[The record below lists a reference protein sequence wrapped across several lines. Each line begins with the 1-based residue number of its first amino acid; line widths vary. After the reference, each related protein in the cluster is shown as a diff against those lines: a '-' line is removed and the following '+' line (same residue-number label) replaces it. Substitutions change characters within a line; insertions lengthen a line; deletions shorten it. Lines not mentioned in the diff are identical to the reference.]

1 MPDPRLQRLRAFPA
15 PPPPPRAL
23 SMVLAPPCPG
33 DLALPC
39 LYTSLHQYLDFIPQ
53 IITTPIYLTIAT
65 ALVCFLQAE

>member
-1 MPDPRLQRLRAFPA
+1 
-15 PPPPPRAL
+15 
-23 SMVLAPPCPG
+23 MVLAPPCPG